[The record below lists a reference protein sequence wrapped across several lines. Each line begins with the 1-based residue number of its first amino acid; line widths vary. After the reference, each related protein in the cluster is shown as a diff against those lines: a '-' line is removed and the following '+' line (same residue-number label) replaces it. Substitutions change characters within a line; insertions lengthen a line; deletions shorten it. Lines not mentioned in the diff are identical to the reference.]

1 MGEFEPAPAPRLGS
15 SRRSGLKLQFGL
27 SDFRVI
33 MGIADLSC
41 PICSADFPLS
51 GEEKPGDEVFCAY
64 CGAPCR
70 LKGDPYSE
78 GCEIEED
85 I

>member
-1 MGEFEPAPAPRLGS
+1 
-15 SRRSGLKLQFGL
+15 
-27 SDFRVI
+27 
-33 MGIADLSC
+33 MGIAELSC
-41 PICSADFPLS
+41 PICSADFML
-51 GEEKPGDEVFCAY
+51 GGDEKPGDEVFCSY

-78 GCEIEED
+78 SCEIEEE